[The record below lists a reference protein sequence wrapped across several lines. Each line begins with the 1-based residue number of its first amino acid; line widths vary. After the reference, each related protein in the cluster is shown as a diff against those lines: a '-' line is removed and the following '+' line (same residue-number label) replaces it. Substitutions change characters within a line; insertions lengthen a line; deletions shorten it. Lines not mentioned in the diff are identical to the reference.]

1 VRSGKGEP
9 MSDEQIMDRIKRMIE
24 EEHRLREADEADE
37 PDRASRIRELE
48 EQLDVCWDLLR
59 QRRAARDAGAGE
71 EAEHILARPV
81 RQVENYRQ

>member
-1 VRSGKGEP
+1 

-24 EEHRLREADEADE
+24 EEHRLRAAGEADE
-37 PDRASRIRELE
+37 PDKASRIRELE

-71 EAEHILARPV
+71 AAEHIQARPV